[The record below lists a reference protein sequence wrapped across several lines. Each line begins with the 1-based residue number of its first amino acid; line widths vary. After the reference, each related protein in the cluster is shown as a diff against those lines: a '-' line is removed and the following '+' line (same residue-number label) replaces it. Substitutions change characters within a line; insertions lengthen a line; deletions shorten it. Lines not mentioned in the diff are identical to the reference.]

1 MKRTILLTLAS
12 LLCTLASPAQQRSVD
27 TDKSTITIHV
37 GKTGILSGLGHEHEV
52 RAPIHGGTAEL
63 GANPVVE
70 IHVDAR
76 ALQVIDKDAS
86 DQERAEVQQT
96 MLGPEVL
103 DSRDH
108 PDIIFKSTAADSAG
122 QNRWTLRGNLTL
134 RGQTRPVTV
143 QVILDNNHYAGE
155 ATVKLTDFAIKP
167 PGKAGVRA
175 KDEIKIQFDIQLVPY
190 YAN

>member
-1 MKRTILLTLAS
+1 MKRTILLTLAT
-12 LLCTLASPAQQRSVD
+12 LLSTLAAPAQQRNVD

-37 GKTGILSGLGHEHEV
+37 GKSGIFSSLGHEHEV

-63 GANPVVE
+63 GAHPTVE

-86 DQERAEVQQT
+86 DQERAEVQET

-103 DSRDH
+103 DSRNH
-108 PDIIFKSTAADSAG
+108 PDIIFKSTAAESTG

-143 QVILDNNHYAGE
+143 QVLQDNNHYTGE
-155 ATVKLTDFAIKP
+155 ASVKQTDFAIKP

-175 KDEIKIQFDIQLVPY
+175 KDELKIQFEIQLAPY

>member
-12 LLCTLASPAQQRSVD
+12 LLCTLAAPAQQRSVD

-96 MLGPEVL
+96 TLGPEVL

-143 QVILDNNHYAGE
+143 QVTLDNNHYTGE

-167 PGKAGVRA
+167 PGNAGVKA
-175 KDEIKIQFDIQLVPY
+175 KNEIKIQFDIQLVPY

>member
-12 LLCTLASPAQQRSVD
+12 LLCTLAAPAQQRSVD

-86 DQERAEVQQT
+86 DQERAEVQQA

-143 QVILDNNHYAGE
+143 QVTLDNNHYTGE

-167 PGKAGVRA
+167 PGNAGVKA
-175 KDEIKIQFDIQLVPY
+175 KNEIKIQFDIQLVPY

>member
-12 LLCTLASPAQQRSVD
+12 LLCTLAAPAQQRSVD

-96 MLGPEVL
+96 TLGPEVL

-108 PDIIFKSTAADSAG
+108 PDIIFKSTTADSAG

-143 QVILDNNHYAGE
+143 QVTLDNNHYTGE

-167 PGKAGVRA
+167 PGNAGVKA
-175 KDEIKIQFDIQLVPY
+175 KNEIKIQFDIQLVPY